1 MFFFDILKKF
11 WMPHIQI
18 PKTTNAVVSNLFAI
32 TTVKERNKFV
42 KSTLVVEGDR
52 VFSRSNIFKVI
63 RIGITAKVAIGA
75 G

>member
-1 MFFFDILKKF
+1 
-11 WMPHIQI
+11 MPHIQI
-18 PKTTNAVVSNLFAI
+18 PKTMNAVVSNLFAI
-32 TTVKERNKFV
+32 ITVKERNKFV
-42 KSTLVVEGDR
+42 KSTLIVDGGR